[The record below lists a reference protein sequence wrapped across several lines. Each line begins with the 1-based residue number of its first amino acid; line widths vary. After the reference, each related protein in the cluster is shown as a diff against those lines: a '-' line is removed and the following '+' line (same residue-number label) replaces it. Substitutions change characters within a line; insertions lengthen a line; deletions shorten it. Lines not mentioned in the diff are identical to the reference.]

1 MQTMNSMENSEMKVM
16 LALDDSHH
24 SATALDN
31 VMNRPWPTGTEFL
44 ILTVVEP
51 FHPDYAGWDSAAV
64 GDAVQ
69 YGQTLE
75 AHAREYATRSAKQ
88 LSDKFGM
95 DKVQAETKEGRIKE
109 TIIQTAIDWHADL
122 IIMGSHGRSGIE
134 KFLLGSVSQAVVAH
148 APCSVE
154 IVKKRREQ

>member
-1 MQTMNSMENSEMKVM
+1 MYSMEKSDMKVM

-24 SATALDN
+24 SAAALEN
-31 VMNRPWPTGTEFL
+31 VMNRPWPIGTEFL
-44 ILTVVEP
+44 VLTVVEP

-69 YGQTLE
+69 YGQKLE
-75 AHAREYATRSAKQ
+75 EHAREYAAQSAKK

-122 IIMGSHGRSGIE
+122 IVMGSHGRSGLE

-154 IVKKRREQ
+154 IVKKRREH

>member
-1 MQTMNSMENSEMKVM
+1 MNSMGNSEMKVM
-16 LALDDSHH
+16 LALDDSQH
-24 SATALDN
+24 SAAALDN
-31 VMNRPWPTGTEFL
+31 VMNRPWPSGTEFL
-44 ILTVVEP
+44 VLTVVEP

-69 YGQTLE
+69 YGRKLE
-75 AHAREYATRSAKQ
+75 EHAREHAAQSAKQ

-109 TIIQTAIDWHADL
+109 TIIQMAVDWHADL
-122 IIMGSHGRSGIE
+122 IVMGSHGRSGIE